1 MKLNRSREWSSNKVA
16 DNEVYFL
23 RLMANGPQRRIVS
36 RVIIVANG
44 RETIAIGVFAEGP
57 GEELFAKSPS
67 PDPLPQGGFI
77 VFGLKDLIQQA
88 QGLQSKVAAL
98 QEELA
103 EKVVVGSSGGDMVK
117 VEASGAQEILSITI
131 EKELLDPEDP
141 EMLQDLIVAAVNDA
155 LKKSRE
161 LMAQEMSK
169 LTGGLPIPGL
179 TV

>member
-1 MKLNRSREWSSNKVA
+1 
-16 DNEVYFL
+16 
-23 RLMANGPQRRIVS
+23 
-36 RVIIVANG
+36 
-44 RETIAIGVFAEGP
+44 
-57 GEELFAKSPS
+57 
-67 PDPLPQGGFI
+67 

-88 QGLQSKVAAL
+88 QGLQSKMAAL

-103 EKVVVGSSGGDMVK
+103 DKVVVGSSGGDMVK
-117 VEASGAQEILSITI
+117 VEANGAQEILSIAI
-131 EKELLDPEDP
+131 EKELLDPTDP

>member
-1 MKLNRSREWSSNKVA
+1 M
-16 DNEVYFL
+16 
-23 RLMANGPQRRIVS
+23 
-36 RVIIVANG
+36 
-44 RETIAIGVFAEGP
+44 
-57 GEELFAKSPS
+57 
-67 PDPLPQGGFI
+67 
-77 VFGLKDLIQQA
+77 FGLKDLIQQA

-103 EKVVVGSSGGDMVK
+103 EKVVTGSSGGDMVK
-117 VEASGAQEILSITI
+117 VEANGAQEILSITI
-131 EKELLDPEDP
+131 EKELLDPADP
-141 EMLQDLIVAAVNDA
+141 EMVQDLVVAAVNDA